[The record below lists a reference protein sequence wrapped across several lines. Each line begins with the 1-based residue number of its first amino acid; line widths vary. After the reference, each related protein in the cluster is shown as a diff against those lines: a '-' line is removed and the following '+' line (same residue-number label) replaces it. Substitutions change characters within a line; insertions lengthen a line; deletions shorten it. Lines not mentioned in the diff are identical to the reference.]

1 MIGASQ
7 GIVGETRHCSVD
19 EVGPFGVPK
28 DLLEEASYCG
38 CR

>member
-7 GIVGETRHCSVD
+7 EIVGETRHCSVD
-19 EVGPFGVPK
+19 KVRPFGVPK
-28 DLLEEASYCG
+28 DLLKEASYCG